1 MFVTEPRASA
11 SDLPP
16 VLLALCLIC
25 ALTLSAQLKM
35 TVEQLMGFI
44 KSSVQLKHDDKK
56 VAVYVHKIQL
66 ANKLDLR
73 TVEEMQSMGAG
84 PKTLE
89 ALRDLSAASMN
100 LPVPPKPQPKPAPV
114 VIPAPTFADQKKL
127 IEEVRNY
134 ALTYTKQLP
143 NFICNQVTRRYDD
156 PSGADFWR
164 QHDVI
169 NVRLS
174 FNDQKEDYK
183 VITVNGRMT
192 DVAMDKLGGTTSSGE
207 FGSMMKEIFEPA
219 TETSFGF
226 ERWTTWRGRRTLVFN
241 YRVEKSR
248 SQYHVIA
255 ERTNDYVPGYT
266 GLIYVDRDT
275 TMVMRLTMDIIELP
289 TGFPIQEIHNSL
301 DYDFQKIS
309 DREYVLPLRA
319 EVRSRSGRAQVKN
332 EVEFRMYRKF
342 GAEASITFDTP
353 EPLPESTIKEQPIK
367 P

>member
-1 MFVTEPRASA
+1 VGRLVCA
-11 SDLPP
+11 
-16 VLLALCLIC
+16 LLAC
-25 ALTLSAQLKM
+25 ALALPAQLRM

-44 KSSVQLKHDDKK
+44 KSSVQLKHDDRK
-56 VAVYVHKIQL
+56 VAEYVHKIKL
-66 ANKLDLR
+66 ANKLSLR
-73 TVEEMQSMGAG
+73 TVEELQSMGAG
-84 PKTLE
+84 PKTVD
-89 ALRDLSAASMN
+89 ALKDLSAASN
-100 LPVPPKPQPKPAPV
+100 KLPDPPKPQPKPAPV
-114 VIPAPTFADQKKL
+114 VIPPPSLEDQKKL

-156 PSGADFWR
+156 PTGADFWR
-164 QHDVI
+164 QHDVV

-174 FNDQKEDYK
+174 FNEQKEDYK

-192 DVAMDKLGGTTSSGE
+192 DIAMEKLGGTISTGE
-207 FGSMMKEIFEPA
+207 FGSMMKEIFEPS
-219 TETSFGF
+219 TEAAFGF

-248 SQYHVIA
+248 SQYHVVA
-255 ERTNDYVPGYT
+255 ERTQDYVPAYH

-275 TMVMRLTMDIIELP
+275 TMVMRLTMDINEFP
-289 TGFPIQEIHNSL
+289 VGFPIQEVHNSL
-301 DYDFQKIS
+301 DYDFQKIG
-309 DREYVLPLRA
+309 DHEYVLPLRA
-319 EVRSRSGRAQVKN
+319 EVGSRSGRSRVKN

-353 EPLPESTIKEQPIK
+353 EPLPDSATKEQPIK

>member
-1 MFVTEPRASA
+1 MGRLARAI
-11 SDLPP
+11 L
-16 VLLALCLIC
+16 VC
-25 ALTLSAQLKM
+25 ALTLPAQLRM

-56 VAVYVHKIQL
+56 IAEYVRKIKL

-73 TVEEMQSMGAG
+73 TVEEMQSIGAG
-84 PKTLE
+84 PKTVD
-89 ALRDLSAASMN
+89 ALKDLSAASKS
-100 LPVPPKPQPKPAPV
+100 LPDPPKPQPKPAPA
-114 VIPAPTFADQKKL
+114 VIPPPSLEDQRKL
-127 IEEVRNY
+127 IEEARNY

-164 QHDVI
+164 QIDVV

-174 FNDQKEDYK
+174 FNEQKEDYK

-192 DVAMDKLGGTTSSGE
+192 DISMEKLGGTVSTGE
-207 FGSMMKEIFEPA
+207 FGSMMKEIFEPS
-219 TETSFGF
+219 TEAGFGF

-241 YRVEKSR
+241 YRVEKLR

-255 ERTNDYVPGYT
+255 QRSQDYVPAYH

-275 TMVMRLTMDIIELP
+275 TMVMRLTMDITEFP
-289 TGFPIQEIHNSL
+289 VGFPIQEVHNSL
-301 DYDFQKIS
+301 DYDFQKIG
-309 DREYVLPLRA
+309 DLEFVLPLRA
-319 EVRSRSGRAQVKN
+319 EVRSRSGRGKIKN

-342 GAEASITFDTP
+342 GAEASITFETP
-353 EPLPESTIKEQPIK
+353 EPLPDSATKEQPIK

>member
-1 MFVTEPRASA
+1 MSR
-11 SDLPP
+11 
-16 VLLALCLIC
+16 LACAILVC
-25 ALTLSAQLKM
+25 ALTLPAQLKM

-44 KSSVQLKHDDKK
+44 KSSVQLKHDDIK
-56 VAVYVHKIQL
+56 VAIYVRKIKL

-73 TVEEMQSMGAG
+73 TVEEMQAMGAG
-84 PKTLE
+84 PKTLI
-89 ALRDLSAASMN
+89 ALRELSAASSN
-100 LPVPPKPQPKPAPV
+100 LPDPPKPQPKPAPV
-114 VIPAPTFADQKKL
+114 VIPPPSIADQKKL
-127 IEEVRNY
+127 IEEVRSY
-134 ALTYTKQLP
+134 ALNYTKQLP

-174 FNDQKEDYK
+174 FNEQKEDYK

-192 DVAMDKLGGTTSSGE
+192 DIAMDKLGGTISSGE
-207 FGSMMKEIFEPA
+207 FGSMMKEIFESS
-219 TETSFGF
+219 TEAGFGF

-241 YRVEKSR
+241 YRVEKAR

-255 ERTNDYVPGYT
+255 ERSQDYVPGYT

-275 TMVMRLTMDIIELP
+275 TMVMRLTMDITEFP
-289 TGFPIQEIHNSL
+289 VGFPIQAVHNSL
-301 DYDFQKIS
+301 DYDFQKINE
-309 DREYVLPLRA
+309 REYVLPLRA

-353 EPLPESTIKEQPIK
+353 EPLPESTTKEQPIK

>member
-1 MFVTEPRASA
+1 VGRLVCA
-11 SDLPP
+11 
-16 VLLALCLIC
+16 LLAC
-25 ALTLSAQLKM
+25 ALALPAQLRM

-44 KSSVQLKHDDKK
+44 KSSVQLKHDDRK
-56 VAVYVHKIQL
+56 VAEYVHKIKL
-66 ANKLDLR
+66 ANKLSLR
-73 TVEEMQSMGAG
+73 TVEELQSMGAG
-84 PKTLE
+84 PKTVD
-89 ALRDLSAASMN
+89 ALKDLSAASN
-100 LPVPPKPQPKPAPV
+100 KLPDPPKPQPKPAPV
-114 VIPAPTFADQKKL
+114 LIPPPSLEDQKKL

-156 PSGADFWR
+156 PTGADFWR
-164 QHDVI
+164 QQDVV

-174 FNDQKEDYK
+174 FNEQKEDYK

-192 DVAMDKLGGTTSSGE
+192 DIAMEKLGGTISTGE
-207 FGSMMKEIFEPA
+207 FGSMMKEIFEPS
-219 TETSFGF
+219 TEAAFGF

-248 SQYHVIA
+248 SQYHVVA
-255 ERTNDYVPGYT
+255 ERTQDYVPAYH

-275 TMVMRLTMDIIELP
+275 TMVMRLTMDINEFP
-289 TGFPIQEIHNSL
+289 VGFPIQEVHNSL
-301 DYDFQKIS
+301 DYDFQKIG
-309 DREYVLPLRA
+309 DHEYVLPLRA

-353 EPLPESTIKEQPIK
+353 EPLPDSVTKEQPIK